1 MQPTTLQIIAAIIFA
16 LAIIHIFSVKYF
28 EHLAHRSERHSGLFH
43 LLGEIEVVFGIWAMI
58 LVIFM
63 FAFMGKT
70 KTMDYVNSRNYVET
84 MFVFVIMVIAATRP
98 ILHTVVWLVKKL
110 SNMLPRKGATG
121 FYFVVMCVVPLLG
134 SLITEPAAMTLAAL
148 ILSDKLFSQGISNK
162 LKYITL
168 GALFINISVGGTLTN
183 FAAPPILM
191 VAGTWDWSS
200 TFMLTTFGWKAMI
213 AIFINTSLIIIVFYK
228 ELSNINIR
236 TTVSEKEK
244 IPKAIVITHFIFL
257 FLVIYFG
264 HYPVFFLS
272 IFLLFLGVTYAY
284 QQYQD
289 RLMLREGLL
298 VAFFLGGLVILG
310 GQQEWWLKDII
321 SNMSNAE
328 AFVGAITL
336 GAFTD
341 NAAITYLASIV
352 NGLSDDFKY
361 YIVAGAVAGGGLT
374 VIANAPNPAG
384 AAILKSHFQDGSID
398 PRYLF
403 LGALVPTI
411 IAAICFI
418 IL

>member
-213 AIFINTSLIIIVFYK
+213 AIFINTSLIIILFYK

-244 IPKAIVITHFIFL
+244 IPKAIVITHFVFL

-264 HYPVFFLS
+264 HYPAFFLS

-284 QQYQD
+284 QEYQD

-310 GQQEWWLKDII
+310 GQQEWWLKGII

-328 AFVGAITL
+328 AFIGAITL

-352 NGLSDDFKY
+352 EGLSDDFKY

>member
-264 HYPVFFLS
+264 HYPAFFLS